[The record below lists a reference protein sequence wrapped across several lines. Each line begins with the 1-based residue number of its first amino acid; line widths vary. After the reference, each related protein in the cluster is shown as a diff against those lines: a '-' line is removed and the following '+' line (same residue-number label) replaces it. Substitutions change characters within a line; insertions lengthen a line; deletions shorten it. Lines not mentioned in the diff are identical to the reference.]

1 MNKKILSQT
10 VASIVPE
17 MIRGVQF
24 DFFASRTI
32 TQTQFM
38 MLLAIRSHGVCTM
51 GGLAKKMKVSM
62 PTVTG
67 IADRLVR
74 MGYIRRFPKPED
86 RRQVAVAP
94 TAKGEKF
101 VREFQTVV
109 AERWARV
116 LSVFSEK
123 EMEMFYAL
131 ILKIQ
136 AHLKLEGKN
145 D

>member
-1 MNKKILSQT
+1 MNKEILSKT
-10 VASIVPE
+10 IASIIPE
-17 MIRGVQF
+17 IIRGVQF

-38 MLLAIRSHGVCTM
+38 MLLAIRSYGLCTM
-51 GGLAKKMKVSM
+51 GDLAKSMKVSK

-86 RRQVAVAP
+86 RRQVAVTP
-94 TAKGEKF
+94 TAKGEGF
-101 VREFQTVV
+101 VREFQSIV
-109 AERWARV
+109 AQRWARV
-116 LSVFSEK
+116 LTPFNKK
-123 EMEMFYAL
+123 ELETFYTL

-136 AHLKLEGKN
+136 SHLHGGG
-145 D
+145 